1 MSIFF
6 LFVVFWAF
14 YLIQVTLINKYWNR
28 KLKVVL
34 KFKNNEIFE
43 GDSTEL
49 LEEISNNKLM
59 PVWWLGVQIVV
70 SRFIVF
76 EDDKV
81 LKAKESR
88 RKDFFTLLSYEKYK
102 KSINVKAYKRGY
114 YSIEELVLSSGD
126 LFNIYKFGESRDYK
140 LNLTVY
146 PRIIS
151 TPEFNMLLNKL
162 SGEVITKQ
170 RLIEDPFTF
179 RGIRDYTINDS
190 LKLVNWNAT
199 ARSSEMKVNQYDYT
213 ASREVL
219 ILLNTEKFNDWD
231 SEVLLEESIR
241 LAASLAAG
249 YIEKGIPVG
258 MISNCTDMLSK
269 AEVQI
274 KAKSGR
280 TQTLIFLETLAKL
293 EVRNATRT
301 MKEIIENERGK
312 ISKSSTIILISY
324 YYDKELL
331 EQYKLVRNTN
341 IDAHWVLPKLKN
353 EEVKIA
359 CDSNLIV
366 WDVSEDERRIL

>member
-28 KLKVVL
+28 KLEIVL
-34 KFKNNEIFE
+34 KFKDNEIFE
-43 GDSTEL
+43 GDSTVL

-59 PVWWLGVQIVV
+59 PVWWLGLQLVF

-76 EDDKV
+76 GDEKMP
-81 LKAKESR
+81 KAKESR

-102 KSINVKAYKRGY
+102 KSISVKAYKRGY

-170 RLIEDPFTF
+170 GLIEDPFTF

-190 LKLVNWNAT
+190 LKLVNWSAT

-219 ILLNTEKFNDWD
+219 LLLNTEKFNDWD

-258 MISNCTDMLSK
+258 MISNCNDLLSK
-269 AEVQI
+269 AEVEI
-274 KAKSGR
+274 NTKSGR
-280 TQTLIFLETLAKL
+280 TQTIIFLETLAKL
-293 EVRNATRT
+293 EPSSTTRT
-301 MKEIIENERGK
+301 MKEIIEDER
-312 ISKSSTIILISY
+312 SRASRYSSIILISY

-331 EQYKLVRNTN
+331 EQFELALSKN
-341 IDAHWVLPKLKN
+341 IDIHWVLPKEKN
-353 EEVKIA
+353 EDINIA